1 MGIRRKY
8 PIRIPNGECLL
19 VGVAIAVI
27 CFYYVDCPTAI
38 RDNYMKVLEKMIG
51 SIWFYYVYSIEYY

>member
-27 CFYYVDCPTAI
+27 CYYYVDCPTAI

-51 SIWFYYVYSIEYY
+51 SI